1 MKRLAVCI
9 VGMAAMAAA
18 CTGPEYADT
27 YPDDFVETFVG
38 NVPPSYQRQIA
49 SMECMARWFQER
61 YAYDDYQSLEGGD
74 YNVFLDLNEQAV
86 QDCEG
91 SASGPTSS

>member
-1 MKRLAVCI
+1 MKRLTVCI

-38 NVPPSYQRQIA
+38 NVPPSYQRQVA
-49 SMECMARWFQER
+49 SMECMARWFQVR
-61 YAYDDYQSLEGGD
+61 YPFEDYQSFEGGD
-74 YNVFLDLNEQAV
+74 LNVFLGLNEQAV
-86 QDCEG
+86 QDCERSS
-91 SASGPTSS
+91 SAPTSR